1 VPALAQFRAVLAEHC
16 PHPVRVTVLDRR
28 PDGPRPEGLC
38 LTTTTRVLGGD
49 VAEVHTAVE
58 PVLLDGP
65 ADAIRYVAA
74 VEAVSRSGRPATPAD
89 RRGQAR
95 VRALLAGTGDHPYRG
110 TPAQTLWCIA
120 WDHAVRQ
127 RTPFRLDP
135 ALAAWLDAQDVRG
148 SLPSWAGRLRVQEH
162 AQEIWPR

>member
-49 VAEVHTAVE
+49 VAE
-58 PVLLDGP
+58 
-65 ADAIRYVAA
+65 
-74 VEAVSRSGRPATPAD
+74 VSRSGRPATPAD